1 MVDYLAAVEL
11 LIIPFVLRL
20 GTSAPLAKGLAV
32 DTGLAVILVS
42 LLTDYKLGLVRIIP
56 FRGVSGMKTTSI
68 LIGLAGLVATAL
80 VAAEV
85 QKHASAATS
94 DQSTQTVVDA
104 QGNLRVPEDYRTAYQ
119 FLGAWAIAAD
129 QGKGSQ
135 QLHVVYVSPGT
146 IAACRKDGH
155 FLDGSVLVKEVFET
169 ATEPMTTGTV
179 SQPQEPGEQRW

>member
-1 MVDYLAAVEL
+1 M
-11 LIIPFVLRL
+11 
-20 GTSAPLAKGLAV
+20 
-32 DTGLAVILVS
+32 
-42 LLTDYKLGLVRIIP
+42 
-56 FRGVSGMKTTSI
+56 
-68 LIGLAGLVATAL
+68 ATAL